1 MIHLYQCLWS
11 RVVDVLRGHFNSLL
25 STGNVSVIAD
35 ELRLITFQ
43 TVCVFSI
50 YPFTPHLV
58 LSIKAAKFGSNKE
71 WEKLAILATTSASAS
86 DRMFAIHG
94 LCSFEDESLVER
106 TFLFVRD
113 KCRDQDL
120 IHFFNGLRDNSK
132 YRRTLTARFRENYET
147 VSDQLTYNPRF
158 NQSKAFVVH
167 ETRRRHLLSATR
179 HLGKVAVF
187 FSTGCDA
194 DACP

>member
-1 MIHLYQCLWS
+1 MV
-11 RVVDVLRGHFNSLL
+11 RVAGILRGHFNSLL
-25 STGNVSVIAD
+25 STGDVSVIAD

-43 TVCVFSI
+43 TVRVLSI
-50 YPFTPHLV
+50 LFLYLS
-58 LSIKAAKFGSNKE
+58 LSSIKAAKFGSNKE
-71 WEKLAILATTSASAS
+71 WEKLATLVTTSASAS

-158 NQSKAFVVH
+158 NQLKAFVVH

-179 HLGKVAVF
+179 HLGKVPVF
-187 FSTGCDA
+187 FSAGCDA